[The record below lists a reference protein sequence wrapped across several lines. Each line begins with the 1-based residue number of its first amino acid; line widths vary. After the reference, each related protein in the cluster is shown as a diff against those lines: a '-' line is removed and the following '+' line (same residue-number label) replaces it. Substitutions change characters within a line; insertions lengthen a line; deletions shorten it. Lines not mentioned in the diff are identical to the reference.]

1 MHQIVVTVDDDGT
14 LLISVPPGALPLAE
28 LVTRAIQ
35 DRWVGARAV
44 EDEPPAPAPKR
55 SKTRLSNNG
64 LPLGPLNSAVVEWIG
79 QNECSAKEIA
89 AGTGQPLE
97 GLKKRL
103 AAMVKAGV
111 LTAVGGRSTRRY
123 TAT

>member
-35 DRWVGARAV
+35 GRGAGAV
-44 EDEPPAPAPKR
+44 EDEPPAPKPKR
-55 SKTRLSNNG
+55 SRARLTLG
-64 LPLGPLNSAVVEWIG
+64 GAPLGPLNSAVVEWIG

-111 LTAVGGRSTRRY
+111 LVAVGGRSTRRY
-123 TAT
+123 TTP